1 MRVSLISIGMIVALG
16 VAMSSLA
23 TPAAAATGC
32 DSKFGKAE
40 AMAAQKT
47 DVAKKVKGYQMALT
61 GYQTCTKAIA
71 MADGAARDSMMKQA
85 DKAFEESYSYFDSI
99 E

>member
-1 MRVSLISIGMIVALG
+1 MRVSLISSGIVVAMA
-16 VAMSSLA
+16 VAMSALV
-23 TPAAAATGC
+23 TPAAAATSC
-32 DSKFGKAE
+32 DAKFGKAE

-47 DVAKKVKGYQMALT
+47 DVSKKVKGYQMALA
-61 GYQTCTKAIA
+61 GYETCSKAIA
-71 MADGAARDSMMKQA
+71 MPDGAARDSMMKKA

>member
-1 MRVSLISIGMIVALG
+1 MRASLISSGLIVALG
-16 VAMSSLA
+16 VAMASLA
-23 TPAAAATGC
+23 TPAAAATSC
-32 DSKFGKAE
+32 DAKFGKAE

-61 GYQTCTKAIA
+61 GYETCSKAIA
-71 MADGAARDSMMKQA
+71 MADGAARDSMMKKA
-85 DKAFEESYSYFDSI
+85 DKAFEESYAVFDSI